1 MTPQASSGTDATAAG
16 APPDRAAAGATTR
29 DSSEGAEASGS
40 TEAPSGPEGRARAR
54 LPRKFWVGAAIVALY
69 VLMALLAPWIA
80 PHDPDAPD
88 VVNRLAAP
96 SWDHPVG
103 TDELGRDVLS
113 RLIFAAR
120 IDLTVGFLGAFFPMV
135 VGTALGALAGYTGRW
150 VDAVIMRI
158 ADVVQAFPAYI
169 LIIALVFA
177 FGQGAVTIL
186 VAFTVTVWVIYA
198 RIVRDEI
205 LRVRGL
211 DYLQAARVAGLPHAR
226 VIGRHL
232 LPNTISQTVVY
243 FASDIL
249 FAILALASFTF
260 IGLGIPPPDAEW
272 GAMIEGGKEFLR
284 DQWWL
289 TAAPGIALSVLGLG
303 VMLMGDGLDD
313 WISQ

>member
-1 MTPQASSGTDATAAG
+1 MSPLPLGEIDQ
-16 APPDRAAAGATTR
+16 AAAPEAT
-29 DSSEGAEASGS
+29 DGSGVLQKI
-40 TEAPSGPEGRARAR
+40 EGPEGRRV
-54 LPRKFWVGAAIVALY
+54 PRKFWVGAVIVVLY
-69 VLMALLAPWIA
+69 VLVAVAAPWIA

-88 VVNRLAAP
+88 VVNRLADP
-96 SWDHPVG
+96 SWEHPVG

-113 RLIFAAR
+113 RLIYAAR
-120 IDLTVGFLGAFFPMV
+120 IDLTVGFLGAFLPMV
-135 VGTALGALAGYTGRW
+135 VGTVLGALAGYIGRW
-150 VDAVIMRI
+150 VDVFIMRI

-177 FGQGAVTIL
+177 FGQGAGTIL

-211 DYLQAARVAGLPHAR
+211 DYVQAARAAGIPHAR
-226 VIGRHL
+226 VIGRHV

-303 VMLMGDGLDD
+303 FMLMGDGLDD
-313 WISQ
+313 WIAE

>member
-1 MTPQASSGTDATAAG
+1 MSPQISGEI
-16 APPDRAAAGATTR
+16 DRAAAT
-29 DSSEGAEASGS
+29 EASDGS
-40 TEAPSGPEGRARAR
+40 RSLRKTQDREARRV
-54 LPRKFWVGAAIVALY
+54 PRKFWVGAAIVALY
-69 VLMALLAPWIA
+69 ALVALGAPWIA
-80 PHDPDAPD
+80 PHDPDALD
-88 VVNRLAAP
+88 VVNRLADP
-96 SWDHPVG
+96 SWEHPVG

-113 RLIFAAR
+113 RLIYAAR
-120 IDLTVGFLGAFFPMV
+120 IDLTVGFLGAFLPMLA
-135 VGTALGALAGYTGRW
+135 GTILGALAGYVGRW
-150 VDAVIMRI
+150 VDVVVMRI

-177 FGQGAVTIL
+177 FGQGAGTIL
-186 VAFTVTVWVIYA
+186 VAFTATVWVIYA

-211 DYLQAARVAGLPHAR
+211 DYVQAARAAGLPHAR
-226 VIGRHL
+226 VIGRHV

-303 VMLMGDGLDD
+303 FLLMGDGLDD
-313 WISQ
+313 WISE